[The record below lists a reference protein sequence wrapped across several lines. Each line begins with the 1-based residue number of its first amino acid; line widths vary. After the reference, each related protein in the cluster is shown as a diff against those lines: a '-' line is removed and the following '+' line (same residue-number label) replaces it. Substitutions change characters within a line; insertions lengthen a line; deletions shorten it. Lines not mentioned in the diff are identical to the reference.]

1 MKQFYILALAGLM
14 SFGAAAQKACAP
26 AEAVRTELRDVKAA
40 APALDGDRET
50 IWATTFANCDEW
62 AFDEQNEP
70 GIELDWQCGPGL
82 APSGPAAI
90 DAINSAT
97 ADDGFLMIDSD
108 LAGGESGLGVVE
120 NAWADLVT
128 PFSTVGHPGVAIT
141 FANQYRMWD
150 NGNSDGNEYCLVEV
164 SRDGTTW
171 PDLNTFEVS
180 EGFVTYDETEGPVQ
194 ARWELW
200 PDMQTQDPVVN
211 PTQKTFNITGIAGD
225 QETVYIRFRWK
236 GIWGYAWMI
245 DDLEVF
251 DAPDNDLTVGNY
263 SSFTATATSNLY
275 EYGAWAQ
282 SQLPDTLTYAAE
294 ASNFG
299 NNTTTGV
306 YGSVDV
312 NGEVSVGAPLAAAL
326 ATGETDTVYVDYAT
340 GSDLGMVNLNLTL
353 EMDSIDADLS
363 NNSVSAEFEITDLQW
378 GRDNGEVSGL
388 APFDGTVDYI
398 QMPLYQVLADVTV
411 YGVDVAI
418 MEGSED
424 FTPVRGFLVD
434 VNADEALT
442 EQYGGE
448 LTSSPEIALVPG
460 NTNDGAGEITWY
472 TFVFDE
478 PYEAVEGDFLGA
490 AFEHYGGANV
500 QIGEAQDT
508 EAQTAFVYGPF
519 GSGQAYDWY
528 YTTEVPMVRL
538 NLNPDAVTNT
548 NEVMASEGF
557 EMFPA
562 FPNPTTDNT
571 RFQFRLDQAAAV
583 TFELR
588 DITGKLVEVRELGT
602 QPAGMNNFMVE
613 TSAFGA
619 GSYTAT
625 LVVNGARITQKLMVK

>member
-1 MKQFYILALAGLM
+1 M
-14 SFGAAAQKACAP
+14 
-26 AEAVRTELRDVKAA
+26 
-40 APALDGDRET
+40 
-50 IWATTFANCDEW
+50 
-62 AFDEQNEP
+62 
-70 GIELDWQCGPGL
+70 
-82 APSGPAAI
+82 
-90 DAINSAT
+90 
-97 ADDGFLMIDSD
+97 
-108 LAGGESGLGVVE
+108 
-120 NAWADLVT
+120 
-128 PFSTVGHPGVAIT
+128 
-141 FANQYRMWD
+141 
-150 NGNSDGNEYCLVEV
+150 EV

-180 EGFVTYDETEGPVQ
+180 EGFVTYDEMEGPVQ

-200 PDMQTQDPVVN
+200 PDMQTQDPVAN

-225 QETVYIRFRWK
+225 QPTVYIRFRWK

-263 SSFTATATSNLY
+263 TSYTATATSNLY

-282 SQLPDTLTYAAE
+282 SQLPDSLTFAAE

-299 NNTTTGV
+299 NNATSGV
-306 YGSVDV
+306 FGSLDV
-312 NGEVSVGAPLAAAL
+312 NGEVSVGASLAAAL
-326 ATGETDTVYVDYAT
+326 ATGETDTVYVNYAT

-353 EMDSIDADLS
+353 EMDSIDADMS

-434 VNADEALT
+434 VNAGEALT

-583 TFELR
+583 TFEMR

>member
-1 MKQFYILALAGLM
+1 
-14 SFGAAAQKACAP
+14 
-26 AEAVRTELRDVKAA
+26 
-40 APALDGDRET
+40 
-50 IWATTFANCDEW
+50 
-62 AFDEQNEP
+62 
-70 GIELDWQCGPGL
+70 
-82 APSGPAAI
+82 
-90 DAINSAT
+90 
-97 ADDGFLMIDSD
+97 
-108 LAGGESGLGVVE
+108 
-120 NAWADLVT
+120 
-128 PFSTVGHPGVAIT
+128 
-141 FANQYRMWD
+141 
-150 NGNSDGNEYCLVEV
+150 
-164 SRDGTTW
+164 
-171 PDLNTFEVS
+171 
-180 EGFVTYDETEGPVQ
+180 
-194 ARWELW
+194 
-200 PDMQTQDPVVN
+200 
-211 PTQKTFNITGIAGD
+211 
-225 QETVYIRFRWK
+225 
-236 GIWGYAWMI
+236 
-245 DDLEVF
+245 
-251 DAPDNDLTVGNY
+251 
-263 SSFTATATSNLY
+263 
-275 EYGAWAQ
+275 
-282 SQLPDTLTYAAE
+282 
-294 ASNFG
+294 
-299 NNTTTGV
+299 
-306 YGSVDV
+306 
-312 NGEVSVGAPLAAAL
+312 
-326 ATGETDTVYVDYAT
+326 
-340 GSDLGMVNLNLTL
+340 
-353 EMDSIDADLS
+353 MDSIDADMS